1 MTTPEEKL
9 VYWREY
15 HRKRRLDPLQRELDN
30 KKQQARRKAN
40 PEKAKEASR
49 KSEQK
54 RRLDK
59 YGLTIEQ
66 YTELL
71 DSQGNCCAICGTLLL
86 NNRLTHV
93 DHCHATGKVRGIL
106 CHHCN
111 LLLGNAKD
119 NLAILSAAYSYLENS
134 ID

>member
-1 MTTPEEKL
+1 MTTQEEKL
-9 VYWREY
+9 LYWREY

-49 KSEQK
+49 KSEQR
-54 RRLDK
+54 RRLSK
-59 YGLTIEQ
+59 YGLTIDQ
-66 YTELL
+66 YTKLL
-71 DSQGNCCAICGTLLL
+71 KSQGDRCAICEVPLLD
-86 NNRLTHV
+86 NRLTHV

-106 CHHCN
+106 CRHCN

-119 NLAILSAAYSYLENS
+119 SLVILSAAYSYLENN